1 MLLFPESA
9 RLHSLSGIRRNKA
22 MLPGDRGLY
31 SLFFR
36 VAPGIAPT
44 DGCFMRDGASLLYI
58 GTAGAD
64 LAKEGNLRNRLW
76 VSPVWAK
83 AGAAKRHA
91 TSASEA

>member
-1 MLLFPESA
+1 
-9 RLHSLSGIRRNKA
+9 
-22 MLPGDRGLY
+22 
-31 SLFFR
+31 
-36 VAPGIAPT
+36 
-44 DGCFMRDGASLLYI
+44 MRDGASLLYI